1 MKATLFYRT
10 AAVLLLLFALGH
22 TFGFLRFTPTTTE
35 GRAVQSAMNNVRLV
49 TNADFTYGKFYTGFG
64 LFATAYLLFSAFL
77 AWYLGG
83 LTSKHPESVGAL
95 GWSFFATQLACLVL
109 SWMYFSA
116 VPATLSAVVAVCL
129 GSAAWLSREQRLF
142 AARTEQGGMSGAC

>member
-1 MKATLFYRT
+1 MKAILLYRT

-64 LFATAYLLFSAFL
+64 LFATTYLLFSAFL

-83 LTSKHPESVGAL
+83 LTSKHPESVSCSCGLPGLGCLAFQGAK
-95 GWSFFATQLACLVL
+95 
-109 SWMYFSA
+109 
-116 VPATLSAVVAVCL
+116 
-129 GSAAWLSREQRLF
+129 
-142 AARTEQGGMSGAC
+142 AARCASGTG

>member
-1 MKATLFYRT
+1 MKAIVLYRT

-64 LFATAYLLFSAFL
+64 LFATTYLLFSAFL

-83 LTSKHPESVGAL
+83 LTSKHPESAGTL
-95 GWSFFATQLACLVL
+95 EWSFFATQLVCLVL
-109 SWMYFSA
+109 SWMYFSVA
-116 VPATLSAVVAVCL
+116 PAALSAVVAVCL
-129 GSAAWLSREQRLF
+129 GWAAWLSRERRLL
-142 AARTEQGGMSGAC
+142 AVRAEQGEMSRAC